1 MGNDTESHYTPLLN
15 EESESAVDYEKSAM
29 NDLDVAIET
38 AKRKRTIF
46 VYRGLLALQSLVI
59 LVFVVYNW
67 SEYSHYTPATCS
79 QVVYCKSK
87 HIPDLTRPSQFRF
100 L

>member
-15 EESESAVDYEKSAM
+15 EESEVDYEKSAM
-29 NDLDVAIET
+29 NDLNVAIET

-67 SEYSHYTPATCS
+67 SKYSHYTPATCS

-87 HIPDLTRPSQFRF
+87 HILDLIRPSQFRF